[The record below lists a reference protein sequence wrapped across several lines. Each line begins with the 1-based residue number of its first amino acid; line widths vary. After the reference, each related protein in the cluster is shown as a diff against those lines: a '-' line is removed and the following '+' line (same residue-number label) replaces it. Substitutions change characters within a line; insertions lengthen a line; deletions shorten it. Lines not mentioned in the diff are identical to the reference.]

1 MTAILA
7 AVRHA
12 VTTIILTAGFVV
24 VCVGA
29 GVLLGVILE
38 AVAA

>member
-1 MTAILA
+1 MTALLA

-12 VTTIILTAGFVV
+12 VTTILVTALFVV
-24 VCVGA
+24 GCVGT